1 MSAIDSWTDDLP
13 SIQKGSLRLYR
24 CHDIGHSI
32 DLERA
37 AAALRNPAERRSSP
51 VRVRQTRAV
60 QVAQAPLLVDLGA
73 EPMDL
78 AGVQA
83 VARLRATVYE
93 LGALT
98 VALDLDLPAGLGWEQ
113 VADLMAMAQDPPLTL
128 LARFDATVEELR
140 RLLEPAVTRPE
151 RVGIVEDYAVLVIQ
165 RLGAGAGAAAQDL
178 DRLLAR
184 PQVQAAFLG
193 ERRPLSPLAG
203 GLVTRLSYYQD
214 DAALLSWNG
223 ALLIDPDPRAADTAA
238 DLLEFANVQLLLLR
252 TYDAELDRQM
262 DGIQARM
269 ARLRGG
275 RPPFFLGVGRYSRL
289 MHDVQTLAAEV
300 NEVTEGIEN
309 AIKFTDD
316 VYWNRLYTAMLE
328 LLSVATWRRGLD
340 RKLAILRETYA
351 MLHHQADAERA
362 ATLEWTIILLIV
374 LEIVMALAG
383 G

>member
-1 MSAIDSWTDDLP
+1 MSATDSRTDDLP

-37 AAALRNPAERRSSP
+37 AAALRNPAERRLSP

-60 QVAQAPLLVDLGA
+60 QVAEAPLLVDLGA

-140 RLLEPAVTRPE
+140 RLLGPAVTRPE
-151 RVGIVEDYAVLVIQ
+151 RAGIVEDYAVLVIQ
-165 RLGAGAGAAAQDL
+165 RLGGGAGAMDL
-178 DRLLAR
+178 DQLLAR
-184 PQVQAAFLG
+184 PQLQAAFLG

-203 GLVTRLSYYQD
+203 SLVSRLSYYQD

-262 DGIQARM
+262 GDIQARM

-275 RPPFFLGVGRYSRL
+275 RLPFYLGVGRYSRL
-289 MHDVQTLAAEV
+289 MHDVQALAAEV

-340 RKLAILRETYA
+340 RKLALLRETYA
-351 MLHHQADAERA
+351 MLHHQADAERG